1 MNIDKWKSAYSQ
13 KLSVYSDWVIGLSGG
28 VDSVVLLDLCTQL
41 RQSLPTGI
49 NLHAVH
55 INHQTRGKDSDR
67 DEAFCRTSCQEAG
80 VNFHSQSLDVEA
92 LARANG
98 QNFEEAARQV
108 RHKIFGDY
116 IQQKKLTNPVILLAH
131 HYNDQVETIIM
142 RLLRQSGLRGLQ
154 GIREQLNLPDDRLS
168 SRMKLEIIRPL
179 LNIRKDEIIA
189 YASEHNLTWYE
200 DKSNMNTDY
209 TRNLIRNVIIPTLD
223 LAGINYQSPLQK
235 LSALAADVENCLD
248 SEYRQIKI
256 IPSILRPCIT
266 VESARKAGFS
276 PFCRAVEEL
285 CALLHS
291 GFLLPNKAY
300 PVLQKVFTGEQAAT
314 DLGANLHLYE
324 YRGKFYVFDKDEPL
338 LTLSYC
344 HQPDGFS
351 YENKFYRIT
360 ITRTILQGS
369 LPQAES
375 RNIEYI
381 PLDYASELL
390 ELRLPTP
397 RDQLL
402 PLGLAG
408 TQSSAKLLKNHHV
421 PQHIR
426 AKIPILWVNNT
437 PLWVAGITLC
447 QAGKLTEPTGEVFC
461 LEYSEKTF

>member
-1 MNIDKWKSAYSQ
+1 MNIDKWKSVYRQ
-13 KLSVYSDWVIGLSGG
+13 KLSAYSDWIIGLSGG

-41 RQSLPTGI
+41 RQSLPTSI

-55 INHQTRGKDSDR
+55 VNHQTRGIDSDS
-67 DEAFCRTSCQEAG
+67 DEDLCRASCQKAR
-80 VNFHSQSLDVEA
+80 VSFHSQSLDVEA
-92 LARANG
+92 LARASG
-98 QNFEEAARQV
+98 QNFEEAARQI
-108 RHKIFGDY
+108 RHRIFGNY
-116 IQQKKLTNPVILLAH
+116 IWQNKLTNPVILLAH

-154 GIREQLNLPDDRLS
+154 GIREQLNLPGDKLN
-168 SRMKLEIIRPL
+168 SRPELKIIRPL

-189 YASEHNLTWYE
+189 YASEHNLTWRE
-200 DKSNMNTDY
+200 DKSNKDTDY

-223 LAGINYQSPLQK
+223 LAGIDYQNPLQK
-235 LSALAADVENCLD
+235 LSALAANVEKRLD
-248 SEYRQIKI
+248 TEYRQIKI
-256 IPSILRPCIT
+256 IPSRLRPCIT
-266 VESARKAGFS
+266 VKSARKAGFS

-285 CALLHS
+285 CGLHHA
-291 GFLLPNKAY
+291 GFLLPRNAY

-324 YRGKFYVFDKDEPL
+324 YRGNFYVFDKDEPP
-338 LTLSYC
+338 LTLTYS

-360 ITRTILQGS
+360 ITRTTLQGS

-381 PLDYASELL
+381 PLDYATELL

-397 RDQLL
+397 DDQLL
-402 PLGLAG
+402 PLGLTG

-426 AKIPILWVNNT
+426 AKTPILWVKNT